1 MGLNFRGSA
10 NRFKYKNQNSFQ
22 DKSAPGPRR
31 GVGGDQPGNLA
42 RAEKR
47 FGRISSPAKIK
58 KNFYG
63 GEAYFQDGYSG
74 DLANSLPITRK
85 SSSPLKIN
93 MALVDGAATSAKKF
107 TDIGAAVADGF
118 KTLEPEPIVANLGNT
133 YPEIPDGNNGNTD
146 TGGGKGEGETAEEKK
161 AREEKE
167 AANKL
172 KTEETT
178 KTDKDE

>member
-93 MALVDGAATSAKKF
+93 MALVDGAARSAKKF

-118 KTLEPEPIVANLGNT
+118 KTLEPEPTAANLGNT
-133 YPEIPDGNNGNTD
+133 YPEIPDGNT
-146 TGGGKGEGETAEEKK
+146 GKGEGDPKTKEE
-161 AREEKE
+161 EEE
-167 AANKL
+167 E

-178 KTDKDE
+178 NTKTDE

>member
-10 NRFKYKNQNSFQ
+10 NRFNYKNQNSFQ
-22 DKSAPGPRR
+22 DKSAPGPRQ
-31 GVGGDQPGNLA
+31 GVGGDQPGSLA

-47 FGRISSPAKIK
+47 FGKITSPTKIK

-74 DLANSLPITRK
+74 DLGKSRPITQK
-85 SSSPLKIN
+85 SRSPLKIN
-93 MALVDGAATSAKKF
+93 ATLVAGAADINKKF

-118 KTLEPEPIVANLGNT
+118 KILQPEPTAANLGNYT
-133 YPEIPDGNNGNTD
+133 YPEVTDGNNG
-146 TGGGKGEGETAEEKK
+146 KGEDEEET
-161 AREEKE
+161 
-167 AANKL
+167 
-172 KTEETT
+172 TEETT

>member
-10 NRFKYKNQNSFQ
+10 NRFNYKNQNSFQ

-31 GVGGDQPGNLA
+31 GVGGDQPGSLA

-47 FGRISSPAKIK
+47 FAKLHSQNKGYISST
-58 KNFYG
+58 
-63 GEAYFQDGYSG
+63 
-74 DLANSLPITRK
+74 PITRK

-93 MALVDGAATSAKKF
+93 ATLVAGAADVNKKF

-118 KTLEPEPIVANLGNT
+118 KILEPEPTAANLGNYT
-133 YPEIPDGNNGNTD
+133 YPEVTDGNNGK
-146 TGGGKGEGETAEEKK
+146 GKGEDEEET
-161 AREEKE
+161 
-167 AANKL
+167 
-172 KTEETT
+172 TGETT

>member
-85 SSSPLKIN
+85 SSSPLKMN
-93 MALVDGAATSAKKF
+93 ETLVYGAADVNKKF
-107 TDIGAAVADGF
+107 TDIGAAVSEGF
-118 KTLEPEPIVANLGNT
+118 KNATPEP
-133 YPEIPDGNNGNTD
+133 
-146 TGGGKGEGETAEEKK
+146 K
-161 AREEKE
+161 AADLKDKEKE
-167 AANKL
+167 D
-172 KTEETT
+172 
-178 KTDKDE
+178 DKDPGVVDPNKNKEDDNTIATSSNPEVTTGK

>member
-31 GVGGDQPGNLA
+31 GVGGDQPGSLA

-74 DLANSLPITRK
+74 VLANSLPITQK
-85 SSSPLKIN
+85 SSSPLKMN
-93 MALVDGAATSAKKF
+93 EALVAGAADVNKKF
-107 TDIGAAVADGF
+107 TDIGAAVSDGF
-118 KTLEPEPIVANLGNT
+118 KDAAPEPAAADLS
-133 YPEIPDGNNGNTD
+133 NN
-146 TGGGKGEGETAEEKK
+146 
-161 AREEKE
+161 
-167 AANKL
+167 
-172 KTEETT
+172 
-178 KTDKDE
+178 KTDQDPAVKDEGTGFTSTETGSMFSKFL

>member
-22 DKSAPGPRR
+22 DKSAPGPRS

-85 SSSPLKIN
+85 SSSPLKMN
-93 MALVDGAATSAKKF
+93 EALVLGAADASKKF
-107 TDIGAAVADGF
+107 VDIGAAVDEGF
-118 KTLEPEPIVANLGNT
+118 KNANPEPKAADLN
-133 YPEIPDGNNGNTD
+133 EEDKDKDPDPAVVDPNKN
-146 TGGGKGEGETAEEKK
+146 
-161 AREEKE
+161 EKE
-167 AANKL
+167 DN
-172 KTEETT
+172 TITT
-178 KTDKDE
+178 SSNPEVTTGK

>member
-31 GVGGDQPGNLA
+31 GVGGDQPGSLA

-93 MALVDGAATSAKKF
+93 EALVLGAADAGKKF
-107 TDIGAAVADGF
+107 VDIGAAVAEGF
-118 KTLEPEPIVANLGNT
+118 KNANPEPKAADL
-133 YPEIPDGNNGNTD
+133 
-146 TGGGKGEGETAEEKK
+146 KEE
-161 AREEKE
+161 
-167 AANKL
+167 
-172 KTEETT
+172 
-178 KTDKDE
+178 DKDEDPGVKDPNNDKNKDDTITTSSNPKVDTKELPAGN

>member
-31 GVGGDQPGNLA
+31 GVGGDQPGSLA

-74 DLANSLPITRK
+74 DLANSLPITQK
-85 SSSPLKIN
+85 SSSPLKMN
-93 MALVDGAATSAKKF
+93 EALVAGAADVNKKF
-107 TDIGAAVADGF
+107 TDIGAAVSEGF
-118 KTLEPEPIVANLGNT
+118 KDASPEPMAADLSS
-133 YPEIPDGNNGNTD
+133 
-146 TGGGKGEGETAEEKK
+146 
-161 AREEKE
+161 KE
-167 AANKL
+167 
-172 KTEETT
+172 
-178 KTDKDE
+178 TDKDPTVKNEGTGFTSTETGSMFSKFL

>member
-10 NRFKYKNQNSFQ
+10 NRFKDKNQNSFQ

-74 DLANSLPITRK
+74 DLGKSRPITQK
-85 SSSPLKIN
+85 SRSPLKIN
-93 MALVDGAATSAKKF
+93 EALVAGAGRAAKKF
-107 TDIGAAVADGF
+107 VDSGSAMAEGF
-118 KTLEPEPIVANLGNT
+118 GSAEAITPVDPGGPEPLAADLDSNVN
-133 YPEIPDGNNGNTD
+133 DGNKPTD
-146 TGGGKGEGETAEEKK
+146 DDKTKETEKTT
-161 AREEKE
+161 
-167 AANKL
+167 N
-172 KTEETT
+172 T
-178 KTDKDE
+178 KTDE